1 MRIARDA
8 KDAKITLAD
17 EKLLDD
23 HAKKLLVG
31 MKKKINERRKYE
43 AVRVVMTE
51 AEEEARMHV
60 EYAARM
66 AVEQAALMA
75 SGEWS
80 VAFDFALACLDFVC
94 LCFKLLNCDE
104 FAPCHPCACL
114 L

>member
-31 MKKKINERRKYE
+31 MKKKTNERREYE
-43 AVRVVMTE
+43 AVRAVMTE

-60 EYAARM
+60 EYAVRM
-66 AVEQAALMA
+66 AVEQDALMA

-80 VAFDFALACLDFVC
+80 VTLRFRFGMFGFLTSLFRTVE
-94 LCFKLLNCDE
+94 L
-104 FAPCHPCACL
+104 
-114 L
+114 